1 MDLDWIWKAI
11 LIVIVGFLIL
21 RLAGRK
27 SISQLTVAQTVLMIS
42 IGNLIIQPVT
52 EKNIWI
58 TFLIVLLL
66 IFVLIIIES
75 LQIKFDRFETF
86 ITGKGIDVIENG
98 EIIEKNLKKLRIT
111 IVQLE
116 MRLRQDSISK
126 ISDVKTATIEP
137 SGQLGYVL
145 KDFAQYA
152 TKEDIKVILD
162 YIHHKF
168 PAGQQPPDITKDT
181 ADNHSIFSEVDRNEH
196 VIPPP
201 KHLE

>member
-1 MDLDWIWKAI
+1 MDFDWIWKAV

-42 IGNLIIQPVT
+42 IGNLMIQPVT
-52 EKNIWI
+52 EKNIWV
-58 TFLIVLLL
+58 TFLIALLL
-66 IFVLIIIES
+66 VLVLITIER

-86 ITGKGIDVIENG
+86 ISGKGIDVIENG

-111 IVQLE
+111 VDQLE
-116 MRLRQDSISK
+116 MRLRQDSISR
-126 ISDVKTATIEP
+126 ISDVHTATIEP

-145 KDFAQYA
+145 KEYAEYA
-152 TKEDIKVILD
+152 TKKDIQVILD
-162 YIHHKF
+162 YIHQKS
-168 PAGQQPPDITKDT
+168 PAGQLPPNIVKRPEK
-181 ADNHSIFSEVDRNEH
+181 HSIFSEVKRHEH

>member
-1 MDLDWIWKAI
+1 MDLDWIWKAV

-42 IGNLIIQPVT
+42 LGNLIIQPVT
-52 EKNIWI
+52 EKNIWL

-66 IFVLIIIES
+66 VLVLITIER

-111 IVQLE
+111 VDQLE

-145 KDFAQYA
+145 KDYAQYA
-152 TKEDIKVILD
+152 TKEDIKFILD
-162 YIHHKF
+162 YIHHKL
-168 PAGQQPPDITKDT
+168 PAGQQPPDITKET
-181 ADNHSIFSEVDRNEH
+181 DNHSIFSEVKRNEH

>member
-1 MDLDWIWKAI
+1 MDLDWIWKAV

-58 TFLIVLLL
+58 TFLIALLL
-66 IFVLIIIES
+66 VLVLITIER

-111 IVQLE
+111 VDQLE
-116 MRLRQDSISK
+116 MRLRQDSISR

-145 KDFAQYA
+145 KEYAQYA

-162 YIHHKF
+162 YIHNKF
-168 PAGQQPPDITKDT
+168 PTGQQPPDITKEI
-181 ADNHSIFSEVDRNEH
+181 NIHSIFSEVNRHEH